1 MAIEIPS
8 LLTLNSTS
16 VDEAHAFIAQRI
28 AEYSP
33 NIESKRG
40 VLHDIIFHLE
50 AVLQTAQDVYADNLR
65 KSGSLLAITENPA
78 LATDRIVDEIASNF
92 RATRFPGAE
101 ATGRVVI
108 VLNQF
113 VPSSIST
120 SVVFSASGQTYAPTS
135 TFFGRTVESQ
145 VVDATDRLIKP
156 LGDGTFYY
164 VIDLVAASVGVA
176 GNVKR
181 NTKLV
186 PAATIPYFVTAYA
199 ENSFTNG
206 VDYENNADFVQRLQ
220 EGIASKNVSNRITI
234 SAMLREQ
241 ELFKTILDTST
252 IGYGDP
258 EQIRY
263 HSIFPTAS
271 GNRLDVYLR
280 PEATPR
286 VVRID
291 KVATLIGRQ
300 NGGGLWQVS
309 IVKNDLPGFYN
320 VDKIVKASVTDSDSQ
335 TGYEVYQDV
344 RSFDLTNES
353 SNFIPDVTNYVEAAY
368 TAYQTA
374 VIRFIDEATDPD
386 LPEGSTG
393 DYSVFLKG
401 MGLIREAQD
410 FIGGRDVRPA
420 AGDVLVRS
428 AIPCYLRLSLVIY
441 KKITDADPDLDSIR
455 AALADKVNKLGFN
468 GRLAAST
475 LQSVIHSF
483 LTATQTVSAVE
494 MFGTIRLP
502 NGTYR
507 YIRNFNLL
515 EIPIETDKMLSGRT
529 TVFILDTADIGI
541 SVENVDY
548 TVI

>member
-8 LLTLNSTS
+8 LLTLNSTA

-33 NIESKRG
+33 SIESKRG
-40 VLHDIIFHLE
+40 VLHDILFHLE

-65 KSGSLLAITENPA
+65 KSGSLLAITEDPT

-101 ATGRVVI
+101 ATGRAVI
-108 VLNQF
+108 VLSQF
-113 VPSSIST
+113 VPSSVST
-120 SVVFSASGQTYAPTS
+120 SVVFSASGQTYVPTA
-135 TFFGRTVESQ
+135 TFFGRTLESQ
-145 VVDATDRLIKP
+145 VVDNTDRLIKP

-164 VIDLVAASVGVA
+164 VIDLVAESVGIA
-176 GNVKR
+176 GNIKR
-181 NTKLV
+181 NTKLT
-186 PAATIPYFVTAYA
+186 PASIIPYFVTAYA
-199 ENSFTNG
+199 ENSFTSG
-206 VDYENNADFVQRLQ
+206 VDYETNSDFVKRLQ

-241 ELFKTILDTST
+241 ETFKTILDTST

-271 GNRLDVYLR
+271 GNRMDVYLR
-280 PEATPR
+280 SEATPR
-286 VVRID
+286 VVRFD
-291 KVATLIGRQ
+291 KTATLVGRQ
-300 NGGGLWQVS
+300 NGGGLWQIS
-309 IVKNDLPGFYN
+309 ILKNDFPGFYN
-320 VDKIVKASVTDSDSQ
+320 VDKIVKASVADSDSQ
-335 TGYEVYQDV
+335 TGYEIYQDV

-353 SNFIPDVTNYVEAAY
+353 SNFVPDITNYVEAAY

-374 VIRFIDEATDPD
+374 VIRFIDDTTDPD
-386 LPEGSTG
+386 LPEGSTES
-393 DYSVFLKG
+393 YSVFLKG

-420 AGDVLVRS
+420 AGDVLVRA
-428 AIPCYLRLSLVIY
+428 AIPCYLRLSFVIY
-441 KKITDADPDLDSIR
+441 KKITDAEPDLTGIKS
-455 AALADKVNKLGFN
+455 ALADKVNKIGFN

-475 LQSVIHSF
+475 LQSVIHGF
-483 LTATQTVSAVE
+483 LTSTQTVSGIE
-494 MFGTIRLP
+494 MFGNIRLP
-502 NGTYR
+502 DGTNK

-515 EIPIETDKMLSGRT
+515 EIPTETDKMLSGRT
-529 TVFILDTADIGI
+529 TVFILDSADVGV

-548 TVI
+548 TVL